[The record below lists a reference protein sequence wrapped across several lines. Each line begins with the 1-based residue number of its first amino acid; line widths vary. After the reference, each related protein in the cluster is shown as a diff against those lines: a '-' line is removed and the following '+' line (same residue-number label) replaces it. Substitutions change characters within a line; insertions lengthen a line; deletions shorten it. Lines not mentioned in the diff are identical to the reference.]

1 MEYHM
6 IRSALAPALLLSAL
20 FVALPTTA
28 ETYYKW
34 DKEGVTQYTKE
45 KPRDVPSEEVRTLG
59 GSKMHGSNSTP
70 ATQPTDKTDSAK
82 ATGAT
87 DSKAAA
93 KKDPQVCER
102 AKANLE
108 TLQSRAQVRM
118 KDEYGEMQTMSDQQR
133 DEQIKKAQEAIKTHC

>member
-1 MEYHM
+1 MRQL
-6 IRSALAPALLLSAL
+6 IRLPATLILSVSLTALTAQA
-20 FVALPTTA
+20 A

-34 DKEGVTQYTKE
+34 DRDGVTQYTKE
-45 KPRDVPSEEVRTLG
+45 KPLGVPYEEVRTIG
-59 GSKMHGSNSTP
+59 GKAHPTTSAP
-70 ATQPTDKTDSAK
+70 AAK
-82 ATGAT
+82 ATQDSATSPDTAAGKAT
-87 DSKAAA
+87 DKAAV

-118 KDEYGEMQTMSDQQR
+118 KDEYGEMQVMSDQQR